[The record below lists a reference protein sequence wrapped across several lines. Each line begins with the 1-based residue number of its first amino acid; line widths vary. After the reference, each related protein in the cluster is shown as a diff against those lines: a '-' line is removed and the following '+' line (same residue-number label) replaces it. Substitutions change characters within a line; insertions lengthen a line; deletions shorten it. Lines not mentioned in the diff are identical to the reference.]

1 MFSNFIFSLVQKFSS
16 IKRSRIYN
24 FIKSIIFPFIIK
36 NISKLFDN
44 TIDKKLIVMG
54 AYGGGAFVDNTK
66 YIFKFLNER
75 SNYKL
80 VWIAKLN
87 QVRETLR
94 EKGYN
99 VVSMYSLEAIKI
111 LRKAKYIFIT
121 HNYEDILPIEFSPET
136 TIILTWH
143 GLPLKNIEV
152 SIETNFMYNGWGDFF
167 RLKFKNNDYIDFLLS
182 QSDNEKEIHI
192 LSSQLKIAHN
202 KVLPLGYP
210 RNDILF
216 NKDDDFIKSLKKDYG
231 IPDFIQRV
239 FLYAPTYRSNR
250 TFTTPFSKSDIL
262 SLNNTLK
269 ETNSILILK
278 PHMVM
283 ERILFENYENIKI
296 LNKTVDFQELL
307 LISDVLISDYSGAWI
322 DYLLTMK
329 PILLFPY
336 DLDNYSRE
344 KGLNYKLE
352 EIAPSPIL
360 YTTNELIDEIKNI
373 DIIDKEYKQ
382 KREEIRDRFNKYK
395 DGKSTER
402 ILNFLKIKYK

>member
-1 MFSNFIFSLVQKFSS
+1 MFSNFIFSLIQKFSNV
-16 IKRSRIYN
+16 KRSRIYN

-36 NISKLFDN
+36 NTSKLFNN

-54 AYGGGAFVDNTK
+54 AYGGGAFADNTK
-66 YIFKFLNER
+66 YIFEFLNER

-87 QVRETLR
+87 QVRENLR

-152 SIETNFMYNGWGDFF
+152 SMQKNFMYNGWGDFF

-182 QSDNEKEIHI
+182 QSDNEKELHI

-216 NKDDDFIKSLKKDYG
+216 NKDDKLIKSLKMNYG
-231 IPDFIQRV
+231 IPDYIQRV

-250 TFTTPFSKSDIL
+250 TFTTPFSKSDII
-262 SLNNTLK
+262 SLNKTLK
-269 ETNSILILK
+269 ELNSILILK

-296 LNKTVDFQELL
+296 LNKRIDFQELL
-307 LISDVLISDYSGAWI
+307 IISDALISDYSGAWI
-322 DYLLTMK
+322 DYLLTLK

-336 DLDNYSRE
+336 DLDKYSKE
-344 KGLNYKLE
+344 KGLNYNLE
-352 EIAPSPIL
+352 EIAPGPIL
-360 YTTNELIDEIKNI
+360 YTTNELIDAIKNI
-373 DIIDKEYKQ
+373 DIIDKDYKQ
-382 KREEIRDRFNKYK
+382 KREKIRDRFNKYK
-395 DGKSTER
+395 DGESNKR
-402 ILNFLKIKYK
+402 ILNFLKIKYE